1 MAEYELPSEWEITL
15 DEENEKQ
22 AIISHPEKNDPRAII
37 AFEEFEE
44 KYYVDLYHDSIK
56 PAMDELIGSVEKKT
70 FDSRE
75 EALDCY
81 ERFAQDYKSLVSAAQ

>member
-1 MAEYELPSEWEITL
+1 MAEYELLSEWEITL

-22 AIISHPEKNDPRAII
+22 AIIPHPKKNDPRAII
-37 AFEEFEE
+37 VFDEFEGE
-44 KYYVDLYHDSIK
+44 YYVDLYHDSIK

-70 FDSRE
+70 FDSRK

-81 ERFAQDYKSLVSAAQ
+81 ERFAHDYESLVSAAQ